1 MMGMGQM
8 DMAMGADMEV
18 MGGMDMEMGA
28 MDMAMGD
35 PIGGMEMMAMG

>member
-1 MMGMGQM
+1 M

-18 MGGMDMEMGA
+18 MGGMDMEIGA

-35 PIGGMEMMAMG
+35 PIGGMEMMAVG

>member
-1 MMGMGQM
+1 M